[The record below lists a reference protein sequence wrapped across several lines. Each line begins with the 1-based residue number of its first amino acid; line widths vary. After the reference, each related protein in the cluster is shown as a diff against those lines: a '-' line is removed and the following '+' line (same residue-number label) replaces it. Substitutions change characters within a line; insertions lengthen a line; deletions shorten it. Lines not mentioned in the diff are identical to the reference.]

1 MIAAFLTTRLQPH
14 AGEREEWRFDTWGL
28 VLFVLF
34 VGPIL
39 LALDQAQHWNPRALM
54 FVFGL
59 AALSLVSLGLLLVQ
73 ERRAPTPLL
82 PVALL
87 RQAAIWRSD
96 ALAACHGAALVALIT
111 FLPIYL
117 QVVRGASA
125 HETGLLMLPLTA
137 GIGIGSMV
145 TGRIVTKTG
154 LTTIFPIYGLI
165 VVTLTPGSPSPSA
178 HARACAYR
186 SSRRIPAG
194 LCPGSPS
201 PDIPRRSRSWR

>member
-1 MIAAFLTTRLQPH
+1 P
-14 AGEREEWRFDTWGL
+14 
-28 VLFVLF
+28 
-34 VGPIL
+34 
-39 LALDQAQHWNPRALM
+39 LDRAQHWNPRALM
-54 FVFGL
+54 FGFGL

-154 LTTIFPIYGLI
+154 LTTILPIYGLI
-165 VVTLTPGSPSPSA
+165 VVTLNLVAFALWARQIDIKYLPWLFGW
-178 HARACAYR
+178 HALFM
-186 SSRRIPAG
+186 G
-194 LCPGSPS
+194 TVMGVVQVTV
-201 PDIPRRSRSWR
+201 